1 MRTRLAIASDHGGLE
16 MKRRLVDYLEARDYE
31 VLDLGTDSPESVDY
45 PDFAEKLCRA
55 ILDGKADR
63 GILVCGTGI
72 GMSITANKFK
82 GIYAALCTNEFM
94 ARMSRE
100 HNDSNVLCLGGR
112 VLGDE
117 AAKGIV
123 EVWLNTPFAGG
134 RHTRR
139 IGKIR
144 ALEGQNI
151 TQ

>member
-1 MRTRLAIASDHGGLE
+1 MRARLAIASDHGGFEL
-16 MKRRLVDYLEARDYE
+16 KRLLTEHLRALDYE
-31 VLDLGTDSPESVDY
+31 VLDLGTDGLESVDY

-55 ILDGKADR
+55 ILDGKAER

-72 GMSITANKFK
+72 GMSITANKFN

-100 HNDSNVLCLGGR
+100 HNDSNVLCLGAR

-117 AAKGIV
+117 VAKGIV
-123 EVWLNTPFAGG
+123 EVWLNTSFAGG

-139 IGKIR
+139 TDRIR
-144 ALEGQNI
+144 ALEGENVAE
-151 TQ
+151 